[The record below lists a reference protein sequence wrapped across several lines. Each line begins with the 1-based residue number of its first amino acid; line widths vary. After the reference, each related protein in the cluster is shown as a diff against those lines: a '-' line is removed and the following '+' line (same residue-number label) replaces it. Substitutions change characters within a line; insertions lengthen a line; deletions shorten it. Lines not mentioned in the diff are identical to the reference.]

1 MTPLAPATPTP
12 TGSVARTLYD
22 IAQSFDWPLDPEPRL
37 RRALRL
43 LRRIVPYDRCGLLDT
58 PAVGEPRL
66 VVEPDAAEEREGVGR
81 ILRRFLNL
89 LTDEPRRGTDWR
101 PPDVA
106 LVPIWAS
113 PAHLAVPLVGLD
125 RVLGVLFVRG
135 PDVYT
140 DDHLRLLSVVAAQVA
155 AYLTACRLRE
165 QEAQIVIEH
174 EAARAAAAAESR
186 SKDEFLAMLAGE
198 LRNLLTPIRFAMLSI
213 RRQAEHDPAVQRAR
227 DVVDR
232 RVEYLSRLL
241 DDLLDVSRLGRGK
254 VDLQKES
261 LTLQT
266 IVTAALE
273 TTLGLAD
280 ARRHGV
286 SVSLPEEPLSLEGD
300 SARLTQV
307 VTNLLANAAKFT
319 PPGGEI
325 SVSGY
330 REDGAIV
337 LARARHRR
345 GHLARDVASRL
356 RSVRA
361 SRCGAAPSRGG
372 PRRGSHAGS
381 HSWSSSTAGASPL
394 TARAPT
400 GGASS
405 WCACPSPHRVEPNTA
420 PRGSAPRQGYGE
432 DVPPAGDA
440 EKSA

>member
-1 MTPLAPATPTP
+1 MMPLVPDTSISG
-12 TGSVARTLYD
+12 GSVARTLYD

-58 PAVGEPRL
+58 PAVGASRL
-66 VVEPDAAEEREGVGR
+66 VVEPDAAEERQGVGR
-81 ILRRFLNL
+81 ILRRFLTL

-113 PAHLAVPLVGLD
+113 PSHLAVPLVGLD

-140 DDHLRLLSVVAAQVA
+140 DDHLRLLSVVAAQIA

-165 QEAQIVIEH
+165 QEAQIVAAH
-174 EAARAAAAAESR
+174 EEARVAADTESR
-186 SKDEFLAMLAGE
+186 GKDEFLVMLAGQ
-198 LRNLLTPIRFAMLSI
+198 LRNLLTPIRFAMLTI
-213 RRQAEHDPAVQRAR
+213 RGQGERDPAVQRAR
-227 DVVDR
+227 DVVER

-241 DDLLDVSRLGRGK
+241 DDLLDMSRLRRDK
-254 VDLQKES
+254 VDLHKES

-266 IVTAALE
+266 IVTEALE

-280 ARRHGV
+280 ARRHRV

-307 VTNLLANAAKFT
+307 VTNLLGNAAKFT

-325 SVSGY
+325 SVSGC
-330 REDGAIV
+330 REDNAIV
-337 LARARHRR
+337 LRVRDTGVGISPEMLPLVFDVCAQADRSLPHAEE
-345 GHLARDVASRL
+345 GLGVGLTLARILVEL
-356 RSVRA
+356 HGGTI
-361 SRCGAAPSRGG
+361 GAHSEG
-372 PRRGSHAGS
+372 PGRGSEFVVRL
-381 HSWSSSTAGASPL
+381 PI
-394 TARAPT
+394 
-400 GGASS
+400 
-405 WCACPSPHRVEPNTA
+405 
-420 PRGSAPRQGYGE
+420 
-432 DVPPAGDA
+432 VPPG
-440 EKSA
+440 

>member
-1 MTPLAPATPTP
+1 MTPLAPDTATPA
-12 TGSVARTLYD
+12 GSVARTLYD

-58 PAVGEPRL
+58 PAVGPPRL
-66 VVEPDAAEEREGVGR
+66 IVEPDAADEREGVGR
-81 ILRRFLNL
+81 ILRRFLSL
-89 LTDEPRRGTDWR
+89 LTDEPRRGTEWR

-113 PAHLAVPLVGLD
+113 PSHLAVPLVGLD

-140 DDHLRLLSVVAAQVA
+140 DDHLRLLSVVAAQIA

-165 QEAQIVIEH
+165 QEAQIVTEH

-186 SKDEFLAMLAGE
+186 GKDEFLAMLAAE
-198 LRNLLTPIRFAMLSI
+198 LRNLLTPIRFAMLTI
-213 RRQAEHDPAVQRAR
+213 RRQAELDPAVQRAR
-227 DVVDR
+227 DVVER

-241 DDLLDVSRLGRGK
+241 DDLLDVSRLRRDK

-266 IVTAALE
+266 IVTGALE

-280 ARRHGV
+280 ARRHHV
-286 SVSLPEEPLSLEGD
+286 SVSLPEEPLLLEGD

-307 VTNLLANAAKFT
+307 VTNLLGNAAKFT

-325 SVSGY
+325 SVSGC
-330 REDGAIV
+330 REDNAIV
-337 LARARHRR
+337 LRVRDTGVGISSEMLPLVFDLCAQADRSLPRAEE
-345 GHLARDVASRL
+345 GLGVGLTLARILVELHGGSI
-356 RSVRA
+356 
-361 SRCGAAPSRGG
+361 AAHSEG
-372 PRRGSHAGS
+372 PGRGSEFVVRLPIA
-381 HSWSSSTAGASPL
+381 
-394 TARAPT
+394 
-400 GGASS
+400 
-405 WCACPSPHRVEPNTA
+405 
-420 PRGSAPRQGYGE
+420 
-432 DVPPAGDA
+432 PPAN
-440 EKSA
+440 